1 LNDQRGDFGSVSLII
16 DDVVRHVQR
25 LRRSFER
32 VHLAGWCQGC
42 QYASI
47 AAAQLG
53 DLLSSLVLLT
63 PGFFWNERF
72 RSAIRIAEKIFLHM
86 ISEFKLKPDPNQ
98 AYVPIPMEPND
109 FTFDEEWLDF
119 IENDEFKTTAVKMK
133 SVNIMDEIQEMSWGA
148 IMRIALPTLLILAE
162 NDRIVD
168 NNKVQQFIGH
178 MFSQGS
184 RNRMVKFSGSHAIH
198 FEKPAELADEILGF
212 IKKASTQ

>member
-1 LNDQRGDFGSVSLII
+1 
-16 DDVVRHVQR
+16 
-25 LRRSFER
+25 
-32 VHLAGWCQGC
+32 
-42 QYASI
+42 
-47 AAAQLG
+47 
-53 DLLSSLVLLT
+53 
-63 PGFFWNERF
+63 
-72 RSAIRIAEKIFLHM
+72 M